1 MYDHGMRTAI
11 SIPDP
16 LFKAADKL
24 AHRLKL
30 SRSGLYATAVE
41 RFIQHHDDA
50 AVTAKLNEVLATESS
65 TLDPDLQSIQARS
78 IRHGSWK

>member
-1 MYDHGMRTAI
+1 MRTAI

-41 RFIQHHDDA
+41 RFLQNHEDA
-50 AVTAKLNEVLATESS
+50 AVTAKLNEVLAAESS
-65 TLDPDLQSIQARS
+65 TLDPHLQSIQARS
-78 IRHGSWK
+78 VRHESWK